1 VPKPFVPPGTETHYA
16 ADRPAAVTHV
26 RLDLTLDLAGRRLS
40 GRSELRLIARR
51 DRLAAVTLN
60 AVDMQIDAVM
70 VDGRPAE
77 ATDYDGEQLRVE
89 LDRPIGRGEQ
99 FTISVSYSC
108 SPRRGLYFIGPDE
121 QYPDRALECWTQG
134 QDEDSRH
141 WWPCIDH
148 PIEKA
153 TSEVIC
159 TAPRGLFVL
168 SNGDLRDRSDVDGD
182 RTRWHYSLETPHA
195 PYLTTLVCG
204 RFSEV
209 KDTAPETGVDTY
221 YFVTPGREEDARRS
235 FGRTPQM
242 IDYFSRRIGVPYP
255 HKRYSQIVVSDFIF
269 GGMENTSATT
279 LTDQAVLDERAALDH
294 DMDALVSHELAHQWW
309 GDLVTCRE
317 WSEGWLNEGFATYF
331 EYIWREHHKG
341 RDEADVELLGD
352 AESYLA
358 ESGRYQRPIVCRQ
371 YEEPIDLF
379 DSHLYEK
386 GGRVLHMLHHELGE
400 EGFWRSLALYAERHA
415 HRSVETRDL
424 ARAIEEASG
433 RNVDRFF
440 DQWVA
445 SPGHP
450 ELEAGWEWDADA
462 GAGTLRLAQKQ
473 AGDKVYS
480 FSATVRFEVNGAE
493 HDETVQV
500 RERSHAFELRLPRK
514 PTMVVFD
521 PGDVILKTIKFDKA
535 RPLWTRQLKAARL
548 GVDRVLAAR
557 ALGEKPEPAMV
568 EALRDALEKD
578 PFWAVRAA
586 AATSLGRSRRP
597 DALEVLLAAR
607 AQEHPRVRRAVASA
621 LGEFR
626 GSESAAEVLARWVD
640 EGDPSY
646 FVEANAALALG
657 RTRSPRALAILPRA
671 LGRSSFQDVI
681 RSRALDGLGASGD
694 EEALPVVRREF
705 RPSAPFQT
713 RRAALAATTRLS
725 EGTLHA
731 RAAREL
737 LEKGLDDRDF
747 RVRIEAAQSLAV
759 IADGRAL
766 PALER
771 ALAAELDGR
780 ARRRIREAITDLRER
795 GKPQERVRKL
805 EEEVERLRGEGTK
818 LRERIEKVET
828 RTAPGGRG
836 DGSGGPAREETVAK
850 RPRPRV
856 RRAPKPP
863 RPPRRR

>member
-1 VPKPFVPPGTETHYA
+1 M
-16 ADRPAAVTHV
+16 
-26 RLDLTLDLAGRRLS
+26 RLEVALDLAGKRVS
-40 GRSELRLIARR
+40 GRSELTMTARR
-51 DRLAAVTLN
+51 DRLGVVTLH
-60 AVDMQIDAVM
+60 AVDMQIDAVT
-70 VDGRPAE
+70 VDGRPVAG
-77 ATDYDGEQLRVE
+77 TDYDGEQLRVE
-89 LDRPIGRGEQ
+89 LGRAVGRGEQ
-99 FTISVSYSC
+99 FTLAIDYSC
-108 SPRRGLYFIGPDE
+108 SPRRGLYFIEPDE
-121 QYPDRALECWTQG
+121 EHPDRPLECWTQG

-153 TSEVIC
+153 TTELVC

-168 SNGDLRDRSDVDGD
+168 SNGDLRERTDVEGE
-182 RTRWHYSLETPHA
+182 RTRWHYALELPHA
-195 PYLTTLVCG
+195 PYLVTLVCG
-204 RFSEV
+204 RFAEV
-209 KDTAPETGVDTY
+209 RDRAPDTGVDVY
-221 YFVTPGREEDARRS
+221 YYVAPGREEDARRS

-242 IDYFSRRIGVPYP
+242 IDYFSRRIGIPYP

-269 GGMENTSATT
+269 GGMENTTATT
-279 LTDQAVLDERAALDH
+279 LTDQAVLDARAALDH

-331 EYIWREHHKG
+331 EYVWRLQHKG

-386 GGRVLHMLHHELGE
+386 GGRVLHMLQQELGE
-400 EGFWRSLALYAERHA
+400 EAFWRSLALYAERHA

-433 RNVDRFF
+433 RNIDRFF
-440 DQWVA
+440 DQWVQ
-445 SPGHP
+445 SPGHV
-450 ELEAGWEWDADA
+450 ELEGAWEWDADA
-462 GAGTLRLAQKQ
+462 SLGTLRLSQKQ
-473 AGDKVYS
+473 GGDKVYA
-480 FSATVRFEVNGAE
+480 FSTTVRFELDGAE
-493 HDETVQV
+493 RDETLHV
-500 RERSHAFELRLPRK
+500 REKSHAFEFRLPKK

-521 PGDVILKTIKFDKA
+521 PGDVILKTIKFEKA
-535 RPLWTRQLKAARL
+535 RPLWTRQLKAGRL

-557 ALGEKPEPAMV
+557 ALGEKPEPAVV
-568 EALRDALEKD
+568 EALAEALAGD
-578 PFWAVRAA
+578 QFWAVRAA

-597 DALEVLLAAR
+597 DALAALVAAR
-607 AQEHPRVRRAVASA
+607 SQQHPRVRRAVAAA

-626 GSESAAEVLARWVD
+626 GDEKAAEVLARWAE

-657 RTRSPRALAILPRA
+657 RTRSPRAKQVLPR
-671 LGRSSFQDVI
+671 LLDRSSFQDVV
-681 RSRALDGLGASGD
+681 RSRAIEGLGATGD
-694 EEALPVVRREF
+694 EEVLPVAREQY
-705 RPSAPFQT
+705 RASLPFQS
-713 RRAALAATTRLS
+713 RRASLAAVARLA

-737 LEKGLDDRDF
+737 EEKGLDDRDF
-747 RVRIEAAQSLAV
+747 RVRIEAAQSLATL
-759 IADGRAL
+759 ADVRAV

-780 ARRRIREAITDLRER
+780 ARRRIRESITDLRER
-795 GKPQERVRKL
+795 GKPQDRVRKL
-805 EEEVERLRGEGTK
+805 EDELERLRGEGLK
-818 LRERIEKVET
+818 MRERLEKVEA
-828 RTAPGGRG
+828 RTGVVKSEAVAPAEA
-836 DGSGGPAREETVAK
+836 PK

-856 RRAPKPP
+856 RRAPKAP
-863 RPPRRR
+863 RGPRRR